1 MIRFLKKDIQKF
13 KEMEILAI
21 YLFGSMATGKNV
33 HGHSDFDVGV
43 VFENIQQLKDDE
55 LEVYGKLYD
64 IIIEKLPKK
73 YLKKRFEMRA
83 HEVDI
88 VFLQN
93 APISLQAQVVQ
104 EGKVL
109 YESDKSKLAS
119 YKEYVLARYC
129 DLQYV
134 YAVAHNHL
142 LERI

>member
-1 MIRFLKKDIQKF
+1 MIKFLKKDMQKF

-33 HGHSDFDVGV
+33 HDRSDFDFGIF
-43 VFENIQQLKDDE
+43 FENMQQLKNDE

-64 IIIEKLPKK
+64 IIIEKLTKK
-73 YLKKRFEMRA
+73 YLKKRFELGA

-93 APISLQAQVVQ
+93 APISFQAQVAQ

-109 YESDKSKLAS
+109 YESDKNKRAN

-134 YAVAHNHL
+134 YAIAHNYL